1 MSAGL
6 RVAGRSLR
14 QHLSGAGLKRAALL
28 LLSVAALSACTSV
41 PDGVTP
47 VSPFEF
53 DRYLGRWYEIAR
65 LDHSFERGLS
75 DVTADY
81 RLQADG
87 SVEVVNRG
95 YDGKKA
101 EWREAVGRAVFIGA
115 RDVGSLKVS
124 FFGPFYGGYHIA
136 DLDQP
141 GYRWALVTGPD
152 RDYLWILARTPELPA
167 EVRER
172 LVSKSSALGF
182 DTSGLIWVEHKPLD
196 VSAPA
201 RASAH

>member
-1 MSAGL
+1 LSAGL

-28 LLSVAALSACTSV
+28 LLSVAALGACTSV

-47 VSPFEF
+47 VSPFEL

-101 EWREAVGRAVFIGA
+101 EWREAVGRAVFLGE

-172 LVSKSSALGF
+172 LVSKASALGF
-182 DTSGLIWVEHKPLD
+182 DTSKLIWVEHKPLD

>member
-1 MSAGL
+1 LIGAAL
-6 RVAGRSLR
+6 RAPVEFLR
-14 QHLSGAGLKRAALL
+14 QHLSGAGLKRASMLFCV
-28 LLSVAALSACTSV
+28 SVLGACTSV

-47 VSPFEF
+47 VSPFDL

-87 SVEVVNRG
+87 SVEVTNRG

-101 EWREAVGRAVFIGA
+101 AWREAVGRAVFIG
-115 RDVGSLKVS
+115 DPTTGSLKVS

-136 DLDQP
+136 DLDQQ

-152 RDYLWILARTPELPA
+152 RDYLWILARTPDLPA

-172 LVSKSSALGF
+172 LVSKASALGF
-182 DTSGLIWVEHKPLD
+182 DTTRLIWVEHKPLD
-196 VSAPA
+196 VSAPV
-201 RASAH
+201 RASAN

>member
-28 LLSVAALSACTSV
+28 LLSVAALGACTSV

-47 VSPFEF
+47 VSPFEL

-101 EWREAVGRAVFIGA
+101 EWREAVGRAVFLGE

-172 LVSKSSALGF
+172 LVSKASALGF
-182 DTSGLIWVEHKPLD
+182 DTSKLIWVEHKPLD

>member
-28 LLSVAALSACTSV
+28 LLSVAALGACTSV

-47 VSPFEF
+47 VSPFEL

-101 EWREAVGRAVFIGA
+101 EWREAVGRAVFLGE

-124 FFGPFYGGYHIA
+124 FSGPSMVAITLPISISRAIA
-136 DLDQP
+136 GRSSP
-141 GYRWALVTGPD
+141 GPTATTCGFWRAP
-152 RDYLWILARTPELPA
+152 PNSLPRCGS
-167 EVRER
+167 V
-172 LVSKSSALGF
+172 
-182 DTSGLIWVEHKPLD
+182 W
-196 VSAPA
+196 
-201 RASAH
+201 